1 MWGNELNKRRDAM
14 PSDAT
19 PDTTPFWYPFDF
31 FPGLRIII
39 YIFPL
44 LQKKTDPVL
53 MRGKSIYKYTKR
65 IPDMAIKRLN
75 FGMVIPSV
83 CIETEASIVPQ
94 S

>member
-1 MWGNELNKRRDAM
+1 MYTVMLLMAMRGNELNKRRDAM

-44 LQKKTDPVL
+44 LQKKLTPFWCEE
-53 MRGKSIYKYTKR
+53 KANTYKYVYLPKESQT
-65 IPDMAIKRLN
+65 
-75 FGMVIPSV
+75 S
-83 CIETEASIVPQ
+83 Q
-94 S
+94 